1 MPPVPSSR
9 GFRPPTVLSSTTD
22 NLAIRLV
29 YTPSRGYKQTVVGV
43 TIDDNCR
50 QVTQVSNKVSVARG
64 LSFLDR
70 YLTRWIFL
78 AMGAGV
84 LGGWLFPGVVPFLN
98 SFNVGTTSIP
108 IAIGLI
114 LMMYPPLAKVRY
126 EELGPVFRNTRVLTL
141 SLVQNWVIGPLLMF
155 ALAVIFLH
163 DKPEYMVGLIL
174 IGLARCIAM
183 VIVWNDLAKGDSE
196 YCAGLVALNS
206 IFQVFFY
213 SVYAWLFITVVPTW
227 FGIEGVIV
235 DITIGQIAKSV
246 FIYLGIP
253 FIAGILTRFVLLR
266 YKSKEWYHT
275 KFIPAISPITLTA
288 LLFTIV
294 IMFSLKGE
302 TIVELPFDVVRIA
315 VPLLIYFVLMFIVSF
330 WLSKRFGAT
339 YEQATTLSFTA
350 SSNNFELAIA
360 VAVAT
365 FTISHGAAFA
375 AVIGPLVEVPAL
387 IALVHVALWFKKRY
401 FAPGEKSA

>member
-1 MPPVPSSR
+1 V
-9 GFRPPTVLSSTTD
+9 
-22 NLAIRLV
+22 NLL
-29 YTPSRGYKQTVVGV
+29 TEH
-43 TIDDNCR
+43 N
-50 QVTQVSNKVSVARG
+50 SVARG

-70 YLTRWIFL
+70 YLTLWIFL
-78 AMGAGV
+78 AMGVGV
-84 LGGWLFPGVVPFLN
+84 LGGWFFPGVVPFLN
-98 SFNVGTTSIP
+98 SLSVGTTSIP
-108 IAIGLI
+108 IAVGLI

-126 EELGPVFRNTRVLTL
+126 EELGPVFRNTRVLIL

-155 ALAVIFLH
+155 GLAVLFLS

-213 SVYAWLFITVVPTW
+213 SLYAWLFITVVPTW
-227 FGIEGVIV
+227 LGLEGVVV
-235 DITIGQIAKSV
+235 DITIGQIAQSV

-253 FIAGILTRFVLLR
+253 FIAGFLTRFVLLR
-266 YKSKEWYHT
+266 FKSKEWYHT
-275 KFIPAISPITLTA
+275 RFIPAISPITLTA

-302 TIVELPFDVVRIA
+302 TIVELPLDVVRIA
-315 VPLLIYFVLMFIVSF
+315 IPLLIYFVLMFGISF
-330 WLSKRFGAT
+330 WLSKRFGAN

-387 IALVHVALWFKKRY
+387 IGLVHVALWFKKRY
-401 FAPGEKSA
+401 FSTESQVTG